1 MNNCV
6 VELEEGGP
14 ARISVL
20 PSAIAGHE
28 NASWSPEELFHGN
41 WADEVEQEER
51 EHPNLLALSSDST
64 CRIADKRAS
73 AKTKRPARKTKPK
86 KKKSKKKKVEYKIF
100 VGGIIFAD
108 LEERLFEM
116 EEAIGEEM
124 EDSIMFA
131 ACDTLKQLRIDC
143 FVSMFEEFG
152 KVQKIKPNWEKRFCH
167 VSYAKEEEALEA
179 YRVLARSNER
189 KRRQK
194 EFKDSLAAAGFPR
207 FAAPN
212 FNFYVGWPRGS
223 VPSSAADPVVNPDE
237 PQFPV
242 DNLAENQ
249 IAYWML
255 TTASDASWGV
265 LNAPT
270 RSESRLQPNPLS
282 ASNGKG
288 ASTLTPTP
296 TTAKTYPLASHNVIV
311 NTSADAAPSNLCIAA

>member
-14 ARISVL
+14 ARIPVL
-20 PSAIAGHE
+20 PSAIAGDE
-28 NASWSPEELFHGN
+28 IAWWSPEEIFHGN

-51 EHPNLLALSSDST
+51 DHPNELAFLSESAIF
-64 CRIADKRAS
+64 RPDKRANS
-73 AKTKRPARKTKPK
+73 KTKRPARKTKPK

-212 FNFYVGWPRGS
+212 FNFYVRWPRGS
-223 VPSSAADPVVNPDE
+223 VPSSAADLVVNPDD
-237 PQFPV
+237 PQFHV
-242 DNLAENQ
+242 DDIAENQ

-255 TTASDASWGV
+255 TTAFDASWGV

-270 RSESRLQPNPLS
+270 RSESRPQPNPLS

-288 ASTLTPTP
+288 TTSTP
-296 TTAKTYPLASHNVIV
+296 TTEKTYPLASHNVIV
-311 NTSADAAPSNLCIAA
+311 NTSADVAPSSLCLAA